1 MLQTYMQKYC
11 LVIKKKEILLFATT
25 WMDLKGLMLSEISQ
39 RMMDAIGSHLYVESE
54 QEKLIELGN
63 RLVGYRGEGEMD
75 IGEKYKL
82 ESEDEWVLENLV
94 WHGDYS

>member
-1 MLQTYMQKYC
+1 
-11 LVIKKKEILLFATT
+11 
-25 WMDLKGLMLSEISQ
+25 MLSEISQ

-82 ESEDEWVLENLV
+82 E
-94 WHGDYS
+94 